1 MRDNKEQVIHRNMLK
16 VGDIIKIE
24 NGMNIPVDGIVLNG
38 IGVMADESS
47 MTGESDHL
55 PKETFEKCLLRKAEH
70 EADNKA
76 DKNSHS
82 VPSPVLLSGTQ
93 IQTGQGW
100 FLCVVV
106 GELTCEGQIMSALED
121 RGPDQTP
128 LQEKLDVIAM
138 DIGKLGMFAAI
149 LIFHTLILRQF
160 IEGII
165 FRRFDLYGGEYT
177 KEGVECVSP
186 TDPDCTGMIGEFI

>member
-1 MRDNKEQVIHRNMLK
+1 
-16 VGDIIKIE
+16 
-24 NGMNIPVDGIVLNG
+24 
-38 IGVMADESS
+38 
-47 MTGESDHL
+47 
-55 PKETFEKCLLRKAEH
+55 
-70 EADNKA
+70 
-76 DKNSHS
+76 
-82 VPSPVLLSGTQ
+82 
-93 IQTGQGW
+93 
-100 FLCVVV
+100 
-106 GELTCEGQIMSALED
+106 MSALED

-160 IEGII
+160 IEGMI